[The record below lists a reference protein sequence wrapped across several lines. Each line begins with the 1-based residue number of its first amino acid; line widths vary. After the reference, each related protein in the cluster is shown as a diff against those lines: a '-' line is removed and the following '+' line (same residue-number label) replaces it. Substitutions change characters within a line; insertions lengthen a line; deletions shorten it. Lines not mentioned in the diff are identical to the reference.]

1 MHSIS
6 TRATTHGRRRNV
18 QRLGVAAAGTIAASG
33 LVAGVAFAA
42 PVPPSIGVA
51 PTTPSPDL
59 NTPAGLLTFKITITN
74 NDTVSPEDVAD
85 LYLATCAA
93 STGNAPT
100 PGKAICKPTDS
111 APGLDIRSIRVDPTS
126 PANCGPASF
135 VPVNPQ
141 PNGAN
146 ADYTVSGMFIGTSS
160 FCAIDVTV
168 APGASPS
175 NTPEYFLATADTV
188 VNGVSGTPSAA
199 PAPVAAQINLIP
211 GPTTPPPPPPPAN
224 FPPPGN
230 FPPPPAPVTPPPP
243 PPVGHHAVPHCAP
256 GTPNNGN
263 GNTGYGNNGNGN
275 VGDCNNGNGNFG
287 DDNNGNGNGFDSPG
301 DE

>member
-1 MHSIS
+1 MLATATVIAS
-6 TRATTHGRRRNV
+6 T
-18 QRLGVAAAGTIAASG
+18 VAAGIAY
-33 LVAGVAFAA
+33 AA
-42 PVPPSIGVA
+42 PVPPTIAVA

-59 NTPAGLLTFKITITN
+59 DTPAGLITFRITISN
-74 NDTVSPEDVAD
+74 NDPASPEDVAD

-93 STGNAPT
+93 STGNAPM
-100 PGKAICKPTDS
+100 PGKAICKPTES
-111 APGLDIRSIRVDPTS
+111 APGLDIRGIHVDPTS

-141 PNGAN
+141 PVGSN

-175 NTPEYFLATADTV
+175 NSPVYFLATADTI
-188 VNGVSGTPSAA
+188 VNGVSSAPSAA
-199 PAPVAAQINLIP
+199 PAPIASQVNLIP
-211 GPTTPPPPPPPAN
+211 TPPPPPPPPHGDFPPPPPAN
-224 FPPPGN
+224 FPPPPSN
-230 FPPPPAPVTPPPP
+230 ITPPPLPPPPPPAPVR
-243 PPVGHHAVPHCAP
+243 HESARCFP

-263 GNTGYGNNGNGN
+263 GNDGYGNNGNGN
-275 VGDCNNGNGNFG
+275 VGNCNNGNGNVG
-287 DDNNGNGNGFDSPG
+287 DDNNGNGNGFGDHGDHGDHG